1 MKPISALSLASLS
14 NIKLISFDAD
24 GVMVEKGTEIL
35 EKDSVL
41 TVKTKKISQGLLKK
55 LNKLKKYFHINISS
69 GRSLLYL
76 KEMFGPLLWEKAS
89 LQGENGVFTLIDGQ
103 VIQHSKLTLEELEKL
118 RKIRGE
124 IEEVAEK
131 SKNIRGFEPKQFLIS
146 VHCYNEEP
154 AIVEIV
160 KKQDIR
166 DEFYIKWNSEA
177 YDIFPKRFSKGSG
190 LKQLAQYLGIDVSQI
205 LVVGNDP
212 NDQEAVEGS
221 GLSVTTSPNT
231 LTADYYTE
239 GKLEL
244 GGEELVDLVLKRKA
258 G

>member
-1 MKPISALSLASLS
+1 MKPISALNLVSLS

-41 TVKTKKISQGLLKK
+41 TVRTKKISQDLLKK

-76 KEMFGPLLWEKAS
+76 KEMFDPLLWEKAS
-89 LQGENGVFTLIDGQ
+89 LQGENGIFTLIDGQ
-103 VIQHSKLTLEELEKL
+103 VIQHSKLTFEELEDL

-124 IEEVAEK
+124 IEKVAEN

-146 VHCYNEEP
+146 VHCSSEEP
-154 AIVEIV
+154 AILEIV
-160 KKQDIR
+160 KKLDVR
-166 DEFYIKWNSEA
+166 GEFYIKWNSEA
-177 YDIFPKRFSKGSG
+177 YDIFPRRFSKGSG

-212 NDQEAVEGS
+212 NDQEAVAGS
-221 GLSVTTSPNT
+221 GLSVTTSPDT

>member
-1 MKPISALSLASLS
+1 MKPISALGSTSLS
-14 NIKLISFDAD
+14 NIKLISFDSD

-35 EKDSVL
+35 ERSGVL
-41 TVKTKKISQGLLKK
+41 TVKTKKISQDLLKK

-76 KEMFGPLLWEKAS
+76 KEMFGLLLWEKAS

-103 VIQHSKLTLEELEKL
+103 VIQHSSLTFEELEDL
-118 RKIRGE
+118 RKIQGE
-124 IEEVAEK
+124 IEEVAEN

-146 VHCYNEEP
+146 VHCFKEEP

-160 KKQDIR
+160 KKLDVR
-166 DEFYIKWNSEA
+166 GEFYIKWNSEA
-177 YDIFPKRFSKGSG
+177 YDIFPRRFSKGSG

-212 NDQEAVEGS
+212 NDQEAVQGS
-221 GLSVTTSPNT
+221 SLSVTTSPDT

-244 GGEELVDLVLKRKA
+244 GGEELVDLVLERKA

>member
-1 MKPISALSLASLS
+1 MKSISALSPTSLS

-35 EKDSVL
+35 KRSGIL
-41 TVKTKKISQGLLKK
+41 TVKTKKISQGLLTK
-55 LNKLKKYFHINISS
+55 LNKLKKYFYINISS

-76 KEMFGPLLWEKAS
+76 KEMFGPLLWKKAS
-89 LQGENGVFTLIDGQ
+89 LQGENGIFTLINGQ
-103 VIQHSKLTLEELEKL
+103 VIQHSRLTFEELEDL
-118 RKIRGE
+118 RKIREE
-124 IEEVAEK
+124 IEKVAEN

-146 VHCYNEEP
+146 VHCYSEEP
-154 AIVEIV
+154 AILEIV
-160 KKQDIR
+160 KKLDVAG
-166 DEFYIKWNSEA
+166 EFYIKWNSEA
-177 YDIFPKRFSKGSG
+177 YDIFPRRFSKGSG
-190 LKQLAQYLGIDVSQI
+190 LKHLAQYLRIDVSQI

-221 GLSVTTSPNT
+221 GLSVTTSPDT

-244 GGEELVDLVLKRKA
+244 GGEELVNRLLNIFD
-258 G
+258 

>member
-1 MKPISALSLASLS
+1 MKPISLIRPASLS

-35 EKDSVL
+35 EKGNVL
-41 TVKTKKISQGLLKK
+41 TVKTKKISQGLLKR

-103 VIQHSKLTLEELEKL
+103 VIQRSKLTFEELEKL

-124 IEEVAEK
+124 IEKVAEN

-146 VHCYNEEP
+146 VHCFKEEP

-160 KKQDIR
+160 KKQDAR
-166 DEFYIKWNSEA
+166 GEFYVKWNSEA
-177 YDIFPKRFSKGSG
+177 YDIFPRRFSKGSG
-190 LKQLAQYLGIDVSQI
+190 LKQLAQYLGIGVFQI

-212 NDQEAVEGS
+212 NDQEAVAGS
-221 GLSVTTSPNT
+221 GLSVTTSPDT

-244 GGEELVDLVLKRKA
+244 GGEELVDLILEKKA

>member
-1 MKPISALSLASLS
+1 MKLISALSPTSLS
-14 NIKLISFDAD
+14 NIKLISFDVD

-41 TVKTKKISQGLLKK
+41 TIKTKKISQSLLKK
-55 LNKLKKYFHINISS
+55 LNKLKKHFYINISS

-76 KEMFGPLLWEKAS
+76 KEMFDPLLWEKTS

-103 VIQHSKLTLEELEKL
+103 VIQHSKLTFKELERL

-124 IEEVAEK
+124 IEKVAEN

-146 VHCYNEEP
+146 VHCFNEEP
-154 AIVEIV
+154 EIIEIV
-160 KKQDIR
+160 KKLDIKG
-166 DEFYIKWNSEA
+166 EFYIKWNSEA

-212 NDQEAVEGS
+212 NDQEAVKDS
-221 GLSVTTSPNT
+221 GLSVTTSPGT
-231 LTADYYTE
+231 LTADYYTG

-244 GGEELVDLVLKRKA
+244 GGEELVNHLLDIFE
-258 G
+258 

>member
-1 MKPISALSLASLS
+1 MKPISALSPTSLS

-24 GVMVEKGTEIL
+24 GVVIEKGTEIL
-35 EKDSVL
+35 EKAGVL
-41 TVKTKKISQGLLKK
+41 TVRTKKISQDLLEK

-89 LQGENGVFTLIDGQ
+89 LQGENGIFTLINGQ
-103 VIQHSKLTLEELEKL
+103 VIQHSSLTFEELEGL
-118 RKIRGE
+118 RKIRRE
-124 IEEVAEK
+124 IEQVAEN

-146 VHCYNEEP
+146 VHCFKEEP
-154 AIVEIV
+154 TIVEII
-160 KKQDIR
+160 KKLDVR
-166 DEFYIKWNSEA
+166 DEFYVKWNSEA
-177 YDIFPKRFSKGSG
+177 YDIFPRRFSKGSG

-212 NDQEAVEGS
+212 NDQEAVKDS
-221 GLSVTTSPNT
+221 GLSVTTSPDT
-231 LTADYYTE
+231 LTAEYRTE

-244 GGEELVDLVLKRKA
+244 GGEELVDHLLNIFK
-258 G
+258 